1 MLIRYPREL
10 PLNSAY
16 AMPSG
21 HITKQELLFDFS
33 VILADNSLFFPREVG
48 MHIRLKT
55 WAVL

>member
-33 VILADNSLFFPREVG
+33 VILADTAYFFPTR
-48 MHIRLKT
+48 
-55 WAVL
+55 